1 MNQSQEREGILY
13 GALSYFIWGIVPLYW
28 KWLDHVGAEE
38 ILAHRVVW
46 SFVFMMILLLV
57 TKKWNHFI
65 IYFNEIVRNRKKL
78 FALTVASVL
87 VSMNWGIFIWA
98 INADRILD
106 TSLGYYIN
114 PLISVLLGVVILK
127 EKLSRPQV
135 ISVVLAAIGVI
146 ILTFHFG
153 KFPTISFI
161 LAITFG
167 LYGLAKKMINA
178 DASIGLTLET
188 MMVAPIALGYF
199 LISAFQGQS
208 MFVSSIDT
216 TLLLIGGGIATALPL
231 LFFAKGAQKVSLSM
245 MGFLQYIAPT
255 LTLMI
260 GVFIYHEEF
269 TRTHLISFIFIW
281 VGLIIYSFSKTKF
294 SMSTNHKWKRKQKIG
309 A

>member
-1 MNQSQEREGILY
+1 MNQSQEREGIIFA
-13 GALSYFIWGIVPLYW
+13 ALSYFIWGIVPLYW

-38 ILAHRVVW
+38 ILAHRVIW
-46 SFVFMMILLLV
+46 SFVFMVIILLC
-57 TKKWNHFI
+57 TKKWSHFV
-65 IYFNEIVRNRKKL
+65 IYFKEILKNQKKL

-114 PLISVLLGVVILK
+114 PLISVLLGVIILK

-135 ISVVLAAIGVI
+135 ISVILAAIGVI
-146 ILTFHFG
+146 ILTIHFG
-153 KFPTISFI
+153 KFPIVSFF

-178 DASIGLTLET
+178 DASIGLTMET
-188 MMVAPIALGYF
+188 LMVTPIAIGYF
-199 LISAFQGQS
+199 LFITFQGKS
-208 MFVSSIDT
+208 MFASSMDT
-216 TLLLIGGGIATALPL
+216 ALLLIGGGVATALPL

-245 MGFLQYIAPT
+245 LGFLQYIAPT
-255 LTLMI
+255 LTLLI

-269 TRTHLISFIFIW
+269 TKTHLVSFIFIW
-281 VGLIIYSFSKTKF
+281 AGLIIYSLSKTKF
-294 SMSTNHKWKRKQKIG
+294 RIPTDQKWKRKHNIG